1 MFSGMP
7 AIVSI
12 DKNNNCKIVVDNC
25 APYDVTI
32 NRGDILGIMDIEKD
46 ELIPM
51 EDSTISAI
59 LQDIDKKLPKVPK
72 KKISREEIA
81 NKAHL
86 NVPNKFKDKY
96 VNILYKHQKAI
107 SANKYD
113 LGLASNYKH
122 KIHLKDNSPV
132 YRKQFKIPEA
142 HQQFIEQSLEEWL
155 KLGVVKRADSLYNS
169 PIFCVPKKQGQGL

>member
-1 MFSGMP
+1 MP

-32 NRGDILGIMDIEKD
+32 NRGDILGIMDIETD

-59 LQDIDKKLPKVPK
+59 LQDIDKTLPKVPK
-72 KKISREEIA
+72 KKLSREEIA
-81 NKAHL
+81 NKGHL
-86 NVPNKFKDKY
+86 NVPDQFKQRYID
-96 VNILYKHQKAI
+96 ILFKHQKAI
-107 SANKYD
+107 SVNKYD
-113 LGLASNYKH
+113 LGLAKSFQH

-142 HQQFIEQSLEEWL
+142 HQNFIEQLLDEWL
-155 KLGVVKRADSLYNS
+155 QLGVVKRVNS
-169 PIFCVPKKQGQGL
+169 PTTRQFFVFRKNKDKACE